1 MNRQTVSKQTVA
13 KQTTRV
19 MVVEDAPSY
28 SELLIL
34 TLTMEPYIK
43 VVYSATSGEE
53 ALKAFAQAKPDL
65 VLLDFRL
72 PGIDGLTTAKRM
84 KAQRPD
90 VKVALVTAYSEEVLA
105 RIAKEEADVMAVIPK
120 SSFSLQR
127 VRELLGWETQG

>member
-1 MNRQTVSKQTVA
+1 MNKQKTVD

-19 MVVEDAPSY
+19 MVVEDAASFV
-28 SELLIL
+28 ELLVL

-53 ALKAFAQAKPDL
+53 ALRAFAQAKPDL

-72 PGIDGLTTAKRM
+72 PGIDGLATAKRM
-84 KAQRPD
+84 RAQRPD
-90 VKVALVTAYSEEVLA
+90 VKLALVTAYSEEVLA
-105 RIAKEEADVMAVIPK
+105 RIAKEEADVLAVIPK

-127 VRELLGWETQG
+127 VRELLGWEA